1 LVRKAV
7 LSDPQIAAIRDQ
19 VLLQRDD
26 PESLPVA
33 EREMPG
39 GAAAVL
45 IDHPAVLGVLN
56 EVIGPEVRLENI
68 YAVCRDKGE
77 RHGGL
82 HGGGDRQLDPIF
94 GYRSSAGQI
103 FAGMVR
109 VVWEL
114 TDINEGDGATCD
126 PAPAF
131 APACLASVRSMS
143 PRLLHR

>member
-1 LVRKAV
+1 MPRSFDLAGYLVRKAV
-7 LSDPQIAAIRDQ
+7 LSGQQIAAIRDQ
-19 VLLQRDD
+19 VLRQRDD
-26 PESLPVA
+26 PGSLPVA

-94 GYRSSAGQI
+94 GYRPPPSLFPLSAQPVAPRGGGGQ
-103 FAGMVR
+103 APR
-109 VVWEL
+109 
-114 TDINEGDGATCD
+114 TGASTR
-126 PAPAF
+126 AWSA
-131 APACLASVRSMS
+131 
-143 PRLLHR
+143 